1 MRKFWLIFSILTTI
15 ICGNGA
21 HAYDA
26 TPACLTAIGND
37 NATFINILKSEILKG
52 NPFDQKLADREKN
65 RLYNL
70 VAANILTH
78 CVDVDNLDS
87 FNTEIVDATNLK
99 IPFKMDN
106 KYYELDINA
115 NNLFEYINLPVGIMV
130 TNLRDKSVGD
140 VITKAETPSDY
151 FFSGDCS
158 DHWVRVN
165 IANKVPVNKAG
176 QLAFPSYIG
185 KEFFIDFPFGKNNRA
200 FPGLII
206 AAKKGIGGSEE
217 VVWFTNYK
225 LARESAKQFA
235 EALNNTACANDHLVV
250 DVVSLTTSPS
260 TQGNKKGW
268 AIGAGV
274 SAGIGATSALSAAGL
289 ISIGSGAAAAGTA
302 AAATTGAAAVAGAA
316 AGTAAASSAVPIVGW
331 VIAAVAATV
340 AVVAGTIAIAPTSL
354 ADMNQVMVMDG
365 PYIIK
370 Q

>member
-1 MRKFWLIFSILTTI
+1 MRKFWVMFSILTSI
-15 ICGNGA
+15 ICGNVA

-26 TPACLTAIGND
+26 IPACLTAIGND
-37 NATFINILKSEILKG
+37 DTTFINVLKSEILKG
-52 NPFDQKLADREKN
+52 KPFDQQLVDREKN
-65 RLYNL
+65 RLYSL

-115 NNLFEYINLPVGIMV
+115 TNLFEYINLPVGIMV
-130 TNLRDKSVGD
+130 TNLRNKSVGD

-158 DHWVRVN
+158 DHWVRIN
-165 IANKVPVNKAG
+165 IANSVPVNKAG
-176 QLAFPSYIG
+176 QIAFPSYSG

-225 LARESAKQFA
+225 LARENAKQFA

-250 DVVSLTTSPS
+250 DVVSLATSPS

-274 SAGIGATSALSAAGL
+274 STGIGATSALSAAGL
-289 ISIGSGAAAAGTA
+289 ISIGSGAAIA
-302 AAATTGAAAVAGAA
+302 AAI
-316 AGTAAASSAVPIVGW
+316 PIVGW
-331 VIAAVAATV
+331 VAAAVAAVTSV
-340 AVVAGTIAIAPTSL
+340 IAIAPTSL
-354 ADMNQVMVMDG
+354 ADINQVMVMDG